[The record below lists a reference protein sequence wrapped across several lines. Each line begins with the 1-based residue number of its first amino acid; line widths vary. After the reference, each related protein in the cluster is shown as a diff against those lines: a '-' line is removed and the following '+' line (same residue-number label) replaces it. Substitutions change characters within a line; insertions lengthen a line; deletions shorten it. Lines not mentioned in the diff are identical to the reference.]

1 MEKLV
6 FECGEEEEDEK
17 KWNLDAERYR
27 GSLGGD

>member
-1 MEKLV
+1 MEMV
-6 FECGEEEEDEK
+6 FECGEEEEEDEK